1 MNSSDSI
8 QFEERF
14 GVAVEAF
21 AAYRPGYPAE
31 VYERIL
37 SHLTGPRER
46 AVDLGAGTGLGT
58 MPLCAWF
65 REVIAVEPDAR
76 MAAKLESRAENLCVL
91 NSTGED
97 ASFPESSVDLV
108 TSATAFH
115 WMDGP
120 RVLANAKEWLRSGGV
135 FAAWAYPIP
144 RIAGRVGE
152 VIQAEFRD
160 HWNPFRH
167 ARLQDEDYMQRTV
180 RQGPLRVVEE
190 RTIPFVLHP
199 HAKELAGFCASTSYG
214 SAFMR
219 TLADPQAYLA
229 SLLAALEEASSG
241 EPIAVDCTL
250 RLSITKK
257 E

>member
-1 MNSSDSI
+1 MISPDSI
-8 QFEERF
+8 PFEERF
-14 GVAVEAF
+14 GPAVEAF

-31 VYERIL
+31 VYERTL
-37 SHLTGPRER
+37 THLAGPRER
-46 AVDLGAGTGLGT
+46 AVDVGAGTGLGT

-76 MAAKLESRAENLCVL
+76 MAAKLEGRAENLRVL

-97 ASFPESSVDLV
+97 AGFPAASVDLV

-120 RVLANAKEWLRSGGV
+120 RVLANVKVWLRPGGV
-135 FAAWAYPIP
+135 FAVWAYPIP
-144 RIAGRVGE
+144 RIAGPVGE
-152 VIQAEFRD
+152 VVQAEFRE

-167 ARLQDEDYMQRTV
+167 ARLSDEDYMQRTV
-180 RQGPLRVVEE
+180 RQGPLQVVEE
-190 RTIPFVLHP
+190 RTIPLVLHP
-199 HAKELAGFCASTSYG
+199 RAKEFAGFCASTSYG
-214 SAFMR
+214 GAYMR
-219 TLADPQAYLA
+219 TLADPQAYFA
-229 SLLAALEEASSG
+229 ELLSALEEASGG

-250 RLSITKK
+250 QLSITKK